1 MANLK
6 LQERE
11 KRMLVG
17 GAIAAV
23 VIVGYLVGEGPLR
36 VYGESEQK
44 LEQARDRL
52 KQARAIHNSVVRK
65 REEDAVLQQSMA
77 GKPGFDLLTFVNGV
91 VREGGLSTRANID
104 NNNRAVTGS
113 SGLASVRVGLR
124 GVSLAELVDFLHKI
138 YGSGNLVVLHNLDQL
153 VPAADKQGL
162 DCEMVFVAPRA

>member
-6 LQERE
+6 LQDRE
-11 KRMLVG
+11 KRMLIG

-23 VIVGYLVGEGPLR
+23 VIVVYLVGEGPLQ

-44 LEQARDRL
+44 LKQARDRL
-52 KQARAIHNSVVRK
+52 KQATAIHDSVVRK
-65 REEDAVLQQSMA
+65 RQEEAVLQASLA
-77 GKPGFDLLTFVNGV
+77 AKTEVDLLTFVNDI
-91 VREGGLSTRANID
+91 VREGGLATRANID

-124 GVSLAELVDFLHKI
+124 GVSLTELVDFLHKI
-138 YGSGNLVVLHNLDQL
+138 YASGNLVVLHNLDQL
-153 VPAADKQGL
+153 VPAADKKGL